1 MVSDIKILVGLI
13 LLMSSGFY
21 DKTLSSK
28 KSGTVNSPQSLW
40 QSLPEI
46 LMSPESA
53 PNGKHS
59 GKGNPRISGTLRPSQ
74 PGNPGLDHDQR
85 KIENLGPV
93 LVRFLSTY
101 WHSKLTIQNELNFKW
116 TLGDLCRPIEQSEK
130 DSCVI
135 HCYDFAF
142 LWRDITKLNTIIIH

>member
-1 MVSDIKILVGLI
+1 MEKRQLRHCINGIRHKNFGGTDSSDVFGILRQDSIIK
-13 LLMSSGFY
+13 
-21 DKTLSSK
+21 K

-74 PGNPGLDHDQR
+74 PGTSGVQKL
-85 KIENLGPV
+85 KISV
-93 LVRFLSTY
+93 QY
-101 WHSKLTIQNELNFKW
+101 W
-116 TLGDLCRPIEQSEK
+116 
-130 DSCVI
+130 
-135 HCYDFAF
+135 
-142 LWRDITKLNTIIIH
+142 